1 MVGLHQPNQ
10 VPDMLALTER
20 DHRRYQQIAAS
31 IYPVV
36 LVYAGV
42 YFYTADP
49 QTGIGAGFVLIMAI
63 MAPTGAAF
71 FAAGLVI
78 IINGL
83 YAYQGGS
90 SDRVSLAV
98 ALAIVGGLAP
108 SVYLGWTMAG
118 TRPLLL
124 MVMYVIFALVCPLAL
139 FGVVF
144 NIFSRVSGKVSNA
157 WIHVRR

>member
-1 MVGLHQPNQ
+1 MRESQQPNL
-10 VPDMLALTER
+10 VPGILALTER
-20 DHRRYQQIAAS
+20 DHRRYQRIAAS

-71 FAAGLVI
+71 FAASLVI

-98 ALAIVGGLAP
+98 AIAIVGGLA
-108 SVYLGWTMAG
+108 SSLYLGWTMAG
-118 TRPLLL
+118 TRPLWL
-124 MVMYVIFALVCPLAL
+124 MGMFIIFGLGCPLVLVGA
-139 FGVVF
+139 VF
-144 NIFSRVSGKVSNA
+144 DIFSRVTGRVSA
-157 WIHVRR
+157 WIIG

>member
-1 MVGLHQPNQ
+1 
-10 VPDMLALTER
+10 MLVLTER

-31 IYPVV
+31 IYPIV
-36 LVYAGV
+36 LVFAGV
-42 YFYTADP
+42 YLYTANP

-63 MAPTGAAF
+63 MAPTVAAF

-90 SDRVSLAV
+90 LDRVSLAV
-98 ALAIVGGLAP
+98 ALAIAGGLAP

-118 TRPLLL
+118 TRPLWLV
-124 MVMYVIFALVCPLAL
+124 VMYVIFGLGCPLGL
-139 FGVVF
+139 VGVVF
-144 NIFSRVSGKVSNA
+144 NVFSRVSGMVSKA
-157 WIHVRR
+157 WTLGWG

>member
-1 MVGLHQPNQ
+1 
-10 VPDMLALTER
+10 VPDILVLTER

-31 IYPVV
+31 IYPIV
-36 LVYAGV
+36 LVSAGV

-49 QTGIGAGFVLIMAI
+49 QTGLGAGLVFIMAI

-83 YAYQGGS
+83 YTYQGGS
-90 SDRVSLAV
+90 LDSASLAV

-118 TRPLLL
+118 TRPLWLI
-124 MVMYVIFALVCPLAL
+124 VMYVIFGLGCPLGL
-139 FGVVF
+139 VGVVF
-144 NIFSRVSGKVSNA
+144 NIFSRVSGMVSKA
-157 WIHVRR
+157 WTLGWG